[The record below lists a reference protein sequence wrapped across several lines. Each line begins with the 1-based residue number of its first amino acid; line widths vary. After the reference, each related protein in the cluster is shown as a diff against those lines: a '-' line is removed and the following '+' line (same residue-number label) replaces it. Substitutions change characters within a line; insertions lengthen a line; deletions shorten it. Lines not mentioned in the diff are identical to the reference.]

1 MTNKIAFLGL
11 GAMGSR
17 MVSNLIQAGHQLHI
31 WNRTRTRCNSLADM
45 GATAH
50 DSPRE
55 AVQQADIVFSMV
67 RDDVASRT
75 VWLDEDMGALAGMAE
90 DTIAIECSTLSLN
103 WCMQLSRH
111 MASHQVRFLDAPVVG
126 SRPQAEAHQL
136 IHLVGG
142 DSSIVQQVTT
152 VLEAS
157 AGAIHHIGKPG
168 AGMAMKLAVNAL
180 FGIQVAAL
188 GELLTLLA
196 SQGINTATAAAM
208 FGELPVTSP
217 AAKIMAASIASDS
230 FTPLFPIELVHKDL
244 GYAIEAAEPVS
255 SLPLTTNTQALFAR
269 AIKYGYGEENINA
282 IAKIFNPIHLPLENN
297 YV

>member
-1 MTNKIAFLGL
+1 MPNKIAFLGL

-17 MVSNLIQAGHQLHI
+17 MATNLIQAGHQLYV
-31 WNRTRTRCNSLADM
+31 WNRTRARCNPLVDL

-67 RDDVASRT
+67 RDDAASRAI
-75 VWLDEDMGALAGMAE
+75 WLDEDTGALAAMAV
-90 DTIAIECSTLSLN
+90 DTLAIECSTLSLD
-103 WCMQLSRH
+103 WCRQLSRH

-126 SRPQAEAHQL
+126 SRPQAETHQL

-142 DSSIVQQVTT
+142 DSSIVQQITN

-157 AGAIHHIGKPG
+157 AGAIHHIGKAG

-188 GELLTLLA
+188 GELLALLA
-196 SQGINTATAAAM
+196 GQGINATTAAAL
-208 FGELPVTSP
+208 FAELPVTSP
-217 AAKIMAASIASDS
+217 AARGAAASIASGS
-230 FTPLFPIELVHKDL
+230 FAPLFPIELVHKDL
-244 GYAIEAAEPVS
+244 GYAIDAVEPDS
-255 SLPLTTNTQALFAR
+255 SLPLTANTQALFVR
-269 AIKYGYGEENINA
+269 AIELGYGAENINA
-282 IAKIFNPIHLPLENN
+282 IAKIFHPTISGE
-297 YV
+297 

>member
-1 MTNKIAFLGL
+1 MPNKIAFLGL

-17 MVSNLIQAGHQLHI
+17 MATNLIQAGHQLHV
-31 WNRTRTRCNSLADM
+31 WNRTRARCNPLVDL
-45 GATAH
+45 GAIAH

-55 AVQQADIVFSMV
+55 AAQQAGIVFSMV
-67 RDDVASRT
+67 RDDAASRA
-75 VWLDEDMGALAGMAE
+75 VWLNEDTGALAAMAA
-90 DTIAIECSTLSLN
+90 DTLAIECSTLSLD
-103 WCMQLSRH
+103 WCLQLSRH

-142 DSSIVQQVTT
+142 DSSIVQQVTS

-196 SQGINTATAAAM
+196 GQGIDTATAATL

-217 AAKIMAASIASDS
+217 AAKAAAASIASGN
-230 FTPLFPIELVHKDL
+230 FAPLFPIELVHKDL
-244 GYAIEAAEPVS
+244 GYAIDAVEADSA
-255 SLPLTTNTQALFAR
+255 LPLTANTQALFAR
-269 AIKYGYGEENINA
+269 AIEFGYGAENINA
-282 IAKIFNPIHLPLENN
+282 IARIFHPPVSGE
-297 YV
+297 

>member
-1 MTNKIAFLGL
+1 MPNKIAFLGL

-17 MVSNLIQAGHQLHI
+17 MATNLIQAGHQLHV
-31 WNRTRTRCNSLADM
+31 WNRTRARCNPLVEL
-45 GATAH
+45 GAAAH

-67 RDDVASRT
+67 RDDAASRA
-75 VWLDEDMGALAGMAE
+75 VWLDKDTGALAGMGKG
-90 DTIAIECSTLSLN
+90 TTAIECSTMSLD
-103 WCMQLSRH
+103 WCLQLSRH
-111 MASHQVRFLDAPVVG
+111 MASHQVQFLDAPVLG
-126 SRPQAEAHQL
+126 SRPQTEAHQL

-142 DSSIVQQVTT
+142 DSSIVQQITN

-157 AGAIHHIGKPG
+157 AMAIHHIGKPG
-168 AGMAMKLAVNAL
+168 TGMAMKLAVNAL

-188 GELLTLLA
+188 GELLALLA
-196 SQGINTATAAAM
+196 SQGIDTATAAAL
-208 FGELPVTSP
+208 FTELPVTSP
-217 AAKIMAASIASDS
+217 AAKMAVASIASGS
-230 FTPLFPIELVHKDL
+230 FAPLFPIELVHKDL
-244 GYAIEAAEPVS
+244 GYTIEAAEPVS

-269 AIKYGYGEENINA
+269 AIKHGYGAENINA